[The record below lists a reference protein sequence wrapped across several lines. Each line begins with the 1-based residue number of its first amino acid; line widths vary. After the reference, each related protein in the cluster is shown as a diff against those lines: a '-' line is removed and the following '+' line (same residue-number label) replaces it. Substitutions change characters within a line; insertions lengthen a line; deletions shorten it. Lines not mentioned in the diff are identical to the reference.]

1 MEVVCYNK
9 ADDGKG
15 FYGGIMIID
24 CYDIKT
30 DPIVN
35 LKDFY
40 GEPKHIVDICL
51 IIFSKDIHN
60 HLLDTY
66 ECEKIGAISTCGGDI
81 AIYKMNYKGRDVA
94 FYLTGIGSAL
104 ASSMCYEVHW
114 QTGAAK
120 FIMFGSCG
128 SLDREKTEGRFILP
142 TESYR
147 GEGSSYYY
155 AEPADYIEIKNSKK
169 LSDIFERLNIPYV
182 SGRVWTTD
190 SMLRETSGLVEKR
203 RAEGCIAVEM
213 ELAGVQAL
221 CDFYGLELYDFLES
235 GDVLES
241 SGYDV
246 EGLHN
251 ANHNLGKLYIA
262 LNITL
267 LL

>member
-1 MEVVCYNK
+1 
-9 ADDGKG
+9 
-15 FYGGIMIID
+15 MITD

-30 DPIVN
+30 EPVIN

-51 IIFSKDIHN
+51 IIFSIDIHN
-60 HLLDTY
+60 HLLNTY
-66 ECEKIGAISTCGGDI
+66 ECEEIGILGSCNGNIS
-81 AIYKMNYKGRDVA
+81 IYKMNYKGRDIA

-104 ASSMCYEVHW
+104 ASAFCYEAHW
-114 QTGAAK
+114 QTGATK

-128 SLDREKTEGRFILP
+128 SLDREKTEGKFIIP

-147 GEGSSYYY
+147 GDGCSYYY

-169 LSDIFERLNIPYV
+169 LAAIFEKLDIPYV
-182 SGRVWTTD
+182 SGKVWTTD
-190 SMLRETSGLVEKR
+190 SMLRETVGLVEKR
-203 RAEGCIAVEM
+203 REEGCIAVEM

-221 CDFYGLELYDFLES
+221 CDFYDLELYNFLES

-246 EGLHN
+246 EGLHE
-251 ANHNLGKLYIA
+251 ANHNLGKLYVA
-262 LNITL
+262 LKTAL
-267 LL
+267 FL